1 MQERNVLSGAMAVFT
16 APLIEVWDKIVP
28 FFLLALLLTFMDLRY
43 GILAARKRNEKIR
56 KSRAVRRTLN
66 KIVDFICY
74 LSLALCFGHTI
85 TEALGFPLLPFLVLM
100 VVYCIEF
107 SSVLDNYFEYKGI
120 TTRISIT
127 KLLKKLFSKAN
138 IEDVLEDVK
147 QENNG

>member
-1 MQERNVLSGAMAVFT
+1 MQERNVISGAMAVFT

-127 KLLKKLFSKAN
+127 KLLKKLFSKAH
-138 IEDVLEDVK
+138 IEDVLEDAK